1 MTRNT
6 IFFTITLT
14 AWFALPL
21 SAGENQQEP
30 APTPD
35 NSGQIAP
42 TLDEDSE
49 PADVSREQTSEPLS
63 EQSSKH
69 SSEQSSKQ
77 SSEPAPQG
85 GNLRARDIGDA
96 FKNFQPSE
104 EISADNA
111 VTFPVDI

>member
-1 MTRNT
+1 MTSNT
-6 IFFTITLT
+6 IFFTVTL
-14 AWFALPL
+14 AALFALPL

-30 APTPD
+30 VPTPD
-35 NSGQIAP
+35 SSGQIDP
-42 TLDEDSE
+42 ILDEDIE
-49 PADVSREQTSEPLS
+49 PADVSKEQTSEPLP
-63 EQSSKH
+63 EL
-69 SSEQSSKQ
+69 SSKQ
-77 SSEPAPQG
+77 SSKPAPQG

>member
-1 MTRNT
+1 MTSNT
-6 IFFTITLT
+6 VFFAMTL
-14 AWFALPL
+14 AALFALPL

-30 APTPD
+30 VSTPK
-35 NSGQIAP
+35 SSSQIDP
-42 TLDEDSE
+42 ILDEDIE
-49 PADVSREQTSEPLS
+49 PADASEEPTSEN
-63 EQSSKH
+63 SSK
-69 SSEQSSKQ
+69 
-77 SSEPAPQG
+77 PAPQG

>member
-1 MTRNT
+1 MTSNT
-6 IFFTITLT
+6 IFFTITL
-14 AWFALPL
+14 AALFALPL

-30 APTPD
+30 VPTPD
-35 NSGQIAP
+35 SSGQIDP
-42 TLDEDSE
+42 ILDEDIE
-49 PADVSREQTSEPLS
+49 PADVSKEQTS
-63 EQSSKH
+63 EQSSK
-69 SSEQSSKQ
+69 
-77 SSEPAPQG
+77 PAPQG

>member
-1 MTRNT
+1 MTSNT
-6 IFFTITLT
+6 IFFTMTLAT
-14 AWFALPL
+14 LFALPL
-21 SAGENQQEP
+21 NAAEGQQEDVP
-30 APTPD
+30 SPD
-35 NSGQIAP
+35 NSDQIDP
-42 TLDEDSE
+42 IRDDNVE
-49 PADVSREQTSEPLS
+49 PADVSEEQTF
-63 EQSSKH
+63 KH
-69 SSEQSSKQ
+69 SPKQ

>member
-1 MTRNT
+1 MTSNT
-6 IFFTITLT
+6 IFFTITL
-14 AWFALPL
+14 AALFALPL

-30 APTPD
+30 VPTPD
-35 NSGQIAP
+35 SSGQIDP
-42 TLDEDSE
+42 ILDEDIE
-49 PADVSREQTSEPLS
+49 PADLSKEQTSE
-63 EQSSKH
+63 H
-69 SSEQSSKQ
+69 SSKQ
-77 SSEPAPQG
+77 SSKPTPQG

>member
-1 MTRNT
+1 
-6 IFFTITLT
+6 
-14 AWFALPL
+14 L

-30 APTPD
+30 VPTPD
-35 NSGQIAP
+35 SSGQIDP
-42 TLDEDSE
+42 ILDEDIE
-49 PADVSREQTSEPLS
+49 PADVSKEQTSEPLS
-63 EQSSKH
+63 ELSSKH
-69 SSEQSSKQ
+69 SSK
-77 SSEPAPQG
+77 PAPQG